1 VRAYRYSSSFT
12 ATVEMRRPIVTESS
26 VAFTANIT
34 EDKKMGEGSERPE
47 AANKMNRVYTSKHQY
62 RI

>member
-1 VRAYRYSSSFT
+1 
-12 ATVEMRRPIVTESS
+12 MRRPIVTESS